1 MEIKNKLVNTKEY
14 KKGIRLNKKM
24 KKKAKKYENV
34 DITKCS
40 FLEQSLYGP
49 INSKDKTTKNDKN
62 KFLKLNKIM
71 TLLYLFPKSDSK
83 NLYNNFKSMFYENPM
98 NKNIFSTMIDDRF
111 EDFFKNYDNVH
122 NSNSYGSIGHIEPK
136 SISKYISFINIIM
149 FNFSSNYLGI
159 AFECYLTNDILTE
172 FNNAITCKIDDNV
185 EYKKYYI
192 GSKKQI
198 GRTEWNPDII
208 RKKLL
213 NNNII
218 EVKCIINDFI
228 NHYLKFEKEISVAP
242 ISLNLYE
249 TNYEITNRAPSIMMS
264 HDMYGYTNEHKF
276 EKFHVWERF
285 GNKSDEHF
293 ETDICFECFHTYDNL
308 DRSSNL
314 YIYTE
319 KDNRDLFLVPES
331 IISIYISILH
341 FYKNIEFEKIIAEE
355 RNNIFSIYSNKNK
368 KRIYKAYD
376 SFITN
381 TLKYKTLLTDIVVD
395 KNYSNDYLKR
405 VHKFQNERSQK
416 LINDCQDFEKYFE
429 NKLMIDN
436 INETRRVSHRSLFV
450 AIISLIIAIIPL
462 IYNYIDNKKSTGDI
476 DKMNNSIK
484 EVNKEIQH
492 NNDYLQEIIKLLQE
506 KTNQK

>member
-1 MEIKNKLVNTKEY
+1 
-14 KKGIRLNKKM
+14 
-24 KKKAKKYENV
+24 
-34 DITKCS
+34 
-40 FLEQSLYGP
+40 
-49 INSKDKTTKNDKN
+49 
-62 KFLKLNKIM
+62 
-71 TLLYLFPKSDSK
+71 
-83 NLYNNFKSMFYENPM
+83 
-98 NKNIFSTMIDDRF
+98 
-111 EDFFKNYDNVH
+111 
-122 NSNSYGSIGHIEPK
+122 
-136 SISKYISFINIIM
+136 M

-436 INETRRVSHRSLFV
+436 INETRRVSHRSLLV

>member
-1 MEIKNKLVNTKEY
+1 MKIKNKLVNTKEY
-14 KKGIRLNKKM
+14 KKSIRLNNKM
-24 KKKAKKYENV
+24 KKKAKKYVNK
-34 DITKCS
+34 DMTKFS
-40 FLEQSLYGP
+40 PLEQSLYGP
-49 INSKDKTTKNDKN
+49 INFKDKTTKNDEN
-62 KFLKLNKIM
+62 KFIKLNKKI
-71 TLLYLFPKSDSK
+71 TLLYLFPKSESK
-83 NLYNNFKSMFYENPM
+83 DLYKNFKNMFFENPM
-98 NKNIFSTMIDDRF
+98 NKNIFSTMIDDQF
-111 EDFFKNYDNVH
+111 ENFFNNYDNVH
-122 NSNSYGSIGHIEPK
+122 NSTSYGSIGHIEPK
-136 SISKYISFINIIM
+136 SISKYVSFINIIL

-159 AFECYLTNDILTE
+159 AFECYLTDDILIE
-172 FNNAITCKIDDNV
+172 LNNVITCKINDYV

-198 GRTEWNPDII
+198 RRIEWNPDII
-208 RKKLL
+208 RKKLF

-228 NHYLKFEKEISVAP
+228 NNYLKFEKVISIAP

-368 KRIYKAYD
+368 KRIYKAYNN
-376 SFITN
+376 FITN

-405 VHKFQNERSQK
+405 VHKFQNERCQK

-436 INETRRVSHRSLFV
+436 INETRKISHRSLVV
-450 AIISLIIAIIPL
+450 AIISLLIAIIPL
-462 IYNYIDNKKSTGDI
+462 FYNYVEDKKSTNDI
-476 DKMNNSIK
+476 NNVNNNIK
-484 EVNKEIQH
+484 EINKQIQN
-492 NNDYLQEIIKLLQE
+492 NNDYLQEIIKFLEEE
-506 KTNQK
+506 KNNH